1 VISQAEASNLEELKK
16 EKWQVLCEQISV
28 ERDSERM
35 MVLIEELN
43 RVLQARDQRTH
54 TDQRVQIDQRI
65 QAKEESEPGNAA

>member
-1 VISQAEASNLEELKK
+1 MEELKK

-43 RVLQARDQRTH
+43 RVLQARDQRVYRVY
-54 TDQRVQIDQRI
+54 TDPRVQIDQRI
-65 QAKEESEPGNAA
+65 SAKEESEPGSAA

>member
-1 VISQAEASNLEELKK
+1 MEELKK

-43 RVLQARDQRTH
+43 RVLQARDQRVYTH
-54 TDQRVQIDQRI
+54 QPVHIDPRVQIDQRV